1 VHPDGMPL
9 RTLALTPDDER
20 LVTAARRIIADN
32 YEHGR
37 HHLGAAVRM
46 RDGRVFAGIHVEAH
60 VGRITVCAE
69 AVALGAALS
78 AGARG
83 VGTVVAVAH
92 EARAEAPVV
101 SPCGMCRELI
111 GDFGLDAWVIIP
123 SVEGPPRKVAVPD
136 LLPAKYTRVDPSG

>member
-1 VHPDGMPL
+1 VHAGGVAL
-9 RTLALTPDDER
+9 RTHALTADDER
-20 LVTAARRIIADN
+20 LVTAARRVIADN

-46 RDGRVFAGIHVEAH
+46 RDGRVFAGVHVEAY
-60 VGRITVCAE
+60 VGRIALCAE

-83 VGTVVAVAH
+83 VETVVAVAH
-92 EARAEAPVV
+92 EPHSEAPVV

-111 GDFGLDAWVIIP
+111 SDFGLDAWVIIP
-123 SVEGPPRKVAVPD
+123 SGDGPPRKVAAVD
-136 LLPAKYTRVDPSG
+136 LLPEKYTRSDASS